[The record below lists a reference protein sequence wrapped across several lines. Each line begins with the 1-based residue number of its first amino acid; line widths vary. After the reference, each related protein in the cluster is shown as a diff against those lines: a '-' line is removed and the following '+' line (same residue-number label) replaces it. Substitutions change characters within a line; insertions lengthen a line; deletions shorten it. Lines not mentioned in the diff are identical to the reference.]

1 MSNWIKEIRKLA
13 AEAEASKEANV
24 QKGHPNGAFQEPS
37 HIEAARELMDFFHD
51 FEKNPQT
58 RYNAL
63 PREVIEQIGLEA
75 CQPQKLAGAALE
87 EDGDDLQNAAMER
100 VARNKQN
107 AKRKLTEEGTTDEK
121 VINRSAYKT
130 TTRPQVAAPEA
141 GSLDAMFSSIGALMD
156 AEAKRSLREDVK
168 LSHEASLLNIEKM
181 SRLGALLQ
189 LPGTTPE
196 FKKSI
201 QAQMEQI
208 AREMSEPAQGAPQ
221 LDASPQSAGI
231 LSPQSTA
238 RSSSSASPTGGVAGA

>member
-87 EDGDDLQNAAMER
+87 EDGDELQNAAMER
-100 VARNKQN
+100 VARNKQG
-107 AKRKLTEEGTTDEK
+107 AKRKLTEEGITDEK
-121 VINRSAYKT
+121 AINRSAYKIA
-130 TTRPQVAAPEA
+130 TRPQVAAPEA
-141 GSLDAMFSSIGALMD
+141 GSLDAMFSSIGTLMH
-156 AEAKRSLREDVK
+156 AEAKMR
-168 LSHEASLLNIEKM
+168 
-181 SRLGALLQ
+181 
-189 LPGTTPE
+189 
-196 FKKSI
+196 
-201 QAQMEQI
+201 
-208 AREMSEPAQGAPQ
+208 
-221 LDASPQSAGI
+221 
-231 LSPQSTA
+231 
-238 RSSSSASPTGGVAGA
+238 